1 MIMTD
6 LLLLGQDAA
15 RAHELALIFQSAGYE
30 VIEVKDV
37 VSCCRHLQA
46 ELCRAQYIPIPTAAP
61 EEKPEQGKGVTI
73 FSPGIPGVGK
83 EANEQ
88 RPQLLASIL
97 SLARQLNP
105 GWRLS
110 MRYRRLDSPNG
121 ISVQLTTLEFNF
133 IKIFA
138 TAEIGEVVSR
148 KQIVQTFGEDYLS
161 YDQNRID
168 TMVRRL
174 RQKVETSA
182 GMKLPLNTER
192 VRGYSFGDLLII
204 DL

>member
-1 MIMTD
+1 MTD
-6 LLLLGQDAA
+6 LLLLGQDAS
-15 RAHELALIFQSAGYE
+15 RTQELARIFQNAGYQ
-30 VIEVKDV
+30 VIEMKDAV
-37 VSCCRHLQA
+37 ACCRHLQS
-46 ELCRAQYIPIPTAAP
+46 ELSRAQQYIPIQAPVP
-61 EEKPEQGKGVTI
+61 EEKTGQTRGVTI
-73 FSPGIPGVGK
+73 FNPAAGK
-83 EANEQ
+83 DAPQ
-88 RPQLLASIL
+88 HRPQLLASIL

-110 MRYRRLDSPNG
+110 MRYRRLDCPSG
-121 ISVQLTTLEFNF
+121 AGAQLTTLEFNF

-138 TAEIGEVVSR
+138 TVEIGEVVSR
-148 KQIVQTFGEDYLS
+148 KQIVQSFGEDYLS

-174 RQKVETSA
+174 RQKIENSM

-204 DL
+204 DP

>member
-1 MIMTD
+1 MTD

-15 RAHELALIFQSAGYE
+15 RTHELALIFQSAGYE

-46 ELCRAQYIPIPTAAP
+46 ELGRAQYFPIPTAAP
-61 EEKPEQGKGVTI
+61 EVNPEQSKGVTI
-73 FSPGIPGVGK
+73 FSPGPGK
-83 EANEQ
+83 DTREQ

-110 MRYRRLDSPNG
+110 MRYRRLDAPNG
-121 ISVQLTTLEFNF
+121 PGVQLTTLEFNF

-138 TAEIGEVVSR
+138 TVEIGEVVSR
-148 KQIVQTFGEDYLS
+148 KHIVQTFGEDYLS

-174 RQKVETSA
+174 RQKVETSV
-182 GMKLPLNTER
+182 GVKLPLNTER